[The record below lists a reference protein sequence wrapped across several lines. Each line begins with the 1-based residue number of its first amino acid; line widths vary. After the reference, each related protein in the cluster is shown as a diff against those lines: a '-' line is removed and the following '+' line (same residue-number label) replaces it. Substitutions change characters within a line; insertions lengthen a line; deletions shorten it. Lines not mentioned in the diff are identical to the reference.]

1 MGAYHGATELLF
13 AFEIA
18 AKVLVPDAYYN
29 TLPDES
35 GGKHSVEARPTIVK
49 TCGVL
54 YHETP
59 NARDDRRGCRCVRR
73 APAFSRV
80 RSIA

>member
-59 NARDDRRGCRCVRR
+59 NAPVER
-73 APAFSRV
+73 AS
-80 RSIA
+80 